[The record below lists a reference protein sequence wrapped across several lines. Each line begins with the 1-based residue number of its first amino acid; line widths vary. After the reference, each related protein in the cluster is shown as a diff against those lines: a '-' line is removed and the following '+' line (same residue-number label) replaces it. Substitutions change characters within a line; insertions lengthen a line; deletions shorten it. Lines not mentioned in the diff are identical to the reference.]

1 MLKKHLQPI
10 VRVKE
15 PDSNRMNRA
24 AVVLILNSLE
34 EEISLL
40 LVRRAVRQD
49 DPWSGQMAFP
59 GGYMAAQDISVLDT
73 AIREAREEVGINL
86 LDHELIG
93 TINNVR
99 SARRPLIVTPFVALL
114 RNKVVLTLQKNEVA
128 EATWAPIRDLLRIPL
143 IKRRIKT
150 SEGELEV
157 DGMKYRDQIIWGL
170 TLRMIKDFLSRL
182 DDGMDAPRNL

>member
-1 MLKKHLQPI
+1 
-10 VRVKE
+10 
-15 PDSNRMNRA
+15 MNRA